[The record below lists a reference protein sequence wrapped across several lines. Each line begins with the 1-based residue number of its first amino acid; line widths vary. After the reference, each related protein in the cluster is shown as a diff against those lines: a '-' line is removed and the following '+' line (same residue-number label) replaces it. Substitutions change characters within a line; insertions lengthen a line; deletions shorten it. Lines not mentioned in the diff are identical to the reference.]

1 MCAETGHHPL
11 LIVLSGPSGVGKDA
25 VLSRMKQLGRP
36 YHFTVTSTTRFRRSR
51 ERDGVDY
58 VFVGAEE
65 FRGMIARGELLEW
78 AEVYGN
84 YYGVPKSQ
92 VVQALNSGRDVIIK
106 ADVQGAASIKRLAP
120 DALFIFL
127 APPSRRELERRLSH
141 RMTESPEALRLRL
154 ETAHREMEA
163 ASQFDHV
170 VVNHKGR
177 LDAAV
182 EEIERIIERERNRCP
197 RRKVEL

>member
-1 MCAETGHHPL
+1 MGRQPL

-25 VLSRMKQLGRP
+25 VLSRMKELGRP
-36 YHFTVTSTTRFRRSR
+36 YHFTVTSTTRPRRSN

-58 VFVGAEE
+58 VFVSADE
-65 FRGMIARGELLEW
+65 FRRMIARGELLEW

-84 YYGVPKSQ
+84 YYGVPKSH
-92 VVQALNSGRDVIIK
+92 VVQALDSGHDVIIK
-106 ADVQGAASIKRLAP
+106 ADVQGAASIKKLAP
-120 DALFIFL
+120 EALFIFL
-127 APPSRRELERRLSH
+127 APPSRKELERRLSH

-154 ETAHREMEA
+154 ETAEREMEA

-182 EEIERIIERERNRCP
+182 EEIERIIERERTRCP
-197 RRKVEL
+197 PRKIVL